1 MAATPLD
8 EIVST
13 HAALNETFLATTAS
27 PALAPKISSSTSPY
41 PLLSV
46 PYREHQIRQVARLV
60 QDNADAIC
68 SALAQDFGKPRQEVI
83 LTEVGAVI
91 ERALLSAAKVKEWVG
106 DEDGLE
112 DIKTVGWQE
121 AWKAKIERRAKGVAL
136 IIS

>member
-1 MAATPLD
+1 MASTPLD
-8 EIVST
+8 EIVSI

-27 PALAPKISSSTSPY
+27 PALAPKITSSNSSH
-41 PLLSV
+41 PLLSI
-46 PYREHQIRQVARLV
+46 PYREHQIRQVARLA
-60 QDNADAIC
+60 QDNADAIA

-112 DIKTVGWQE
+112 EIKTVGWQG
-121 AWKAKIERRAKGVAL
+121 AWKAKVGRGAKGVAL